1 MLLEVGMASL
11 LSGSWTVEPVK
22 VPGSPG
28 PEAHDPLDADA
39 RYGRDVLHGRDV
51 EVGRLVALI
60 EGARGGTA
68 GSVVVHGE
76 PGVGKSALLAEVLSE
91 VSDVRVLRTQG
102 LESESPLA
110 FAALHRLL
118 RPVLDLVERL
128 PEPQARALRVAFGQ
142 DVGTVEPFLVAVAT
156 LSILTEAA
164 EEHPLVC
171 VVDDAHWLD
180 SASTDALLFAT
191 RRLEADPVAM
201 VFAARETDDRT
212 FAPDGVPPLRLEGL
226 DAASVRALLAENA
239 PVVVAAEVTD
249 RLLAETGG
257 NPLALVELPTGLS
270 DAQLAGSVPL
280 PAQLMLTTGVERV
293 FLDRSRRLTAA
304 AQVLMLIA
312 VADDTGQLATVQRAA
327 ATLRVPSDAV
337 AEAERSGLL
346 AISGDTVRVRHPLV
360 RSAVYQAATVND
372 RRRAHRALADAL
384 DSLEDSDRATWHR
397 AAATDGP
404 DENLVA
410 ALSEVGTRAER
421 RGGYRAAADA
431 HERAADLTTDPL
443 ARAGGQLAAARN
455 AWASG
460 QTARS
465 SRLLSAAREHAD
477 DPLLLADIDRLR
489 GRIAVNVGSAAD
501 AHRIFTQAAEQVAA
515 YEPVRPLEM
524 AVAAAVSRSHG
535 IDSGAS
541 LPAGTIAVDVS
552 PQDTPRTRCLKHLL
566 VSTRHDIAGD
576 RASAF
581 DELHAAQATALG
593 AADTL
598 ADLDLLGNL
607 ANAALHLG
615 DDAAHRRFYALMLS
629 TARENGDGM
638 AVLYALQ
645 RVPFSQYVGGQWA
658 ALRNSSEEAVTLGLS
673 VGQVAATAAPRAWL
687 TLLDALEGR
696 PDYDERLM
704 SLEALVAAHPPV
716 GMLAQPIQDVTRWAK
731 GIRALLA
738 SDADG
743 ALHQFRQMA
752 AASSPMELPALMLMS
767 AQDRMDAA
775 VRAGDRTQA
784 MAWVADLD
792 AFAAGTSLPWARAA
806 AAFGR
811 ARSSELDGVSERSR
825 VTELFETSLTQHAAH
840 GPYDRARV
848 QLAYGEFLRR
858 NKRRVD
864 ARGHL
869 RAALETFEDLHARP
883 FADRA
888 GLALRASG
896 ETARKRDPS
905 TARDLTPME
914 LKVAELVSQGL
925 SNKDV
930 AAQCW
935 VSPRTIAF
943 HLRNVFTKTGVTS
956 RGELAQL
963 DLS

>member
-1 MLLEVGMASL
+1 MRRLHSL
-11 LSGSWTVEPVK
+11 TATAARSHRSD
-22 VPGSPG
+22 G
-28 PEAHDPLDADA
+28 P
-39 RYGRDVLHGRDV
+39 RYGLDVLHGRDI
-51 EVGRLVALI
+51 ELARLDALI
-60 EGARGGTA
+60 EDARRGTA

-76 PGVGKSALLAEVLSE
+76 PGVGKSALLAEVLSTL
-91 VSDVRVLRTQG
+91 SGVRVLRTQG

-118 RPVLDLVERL
+118 RPVLDLVGRL
-128 PEPQARALRVAFGQ
+128 PEPQAHALGVAFGQ
-142 DVGTVEPFLVAVAT
+142 ETGTVEPFLVAVAT
-156 LSILTEAA
+156 LSMLTEAA
-164 EEHPLVC
+164 EQQPVVC

-180 SASTDALLFAT
+180 VASTDALLFAT

-201 VFAARETDDRT
+201 VFAARDTDART
-212 FAPDGVPPLRLEGL
+212 FTPEGVPSLRLDGL
-226 DAASVRALLAENA
+226 DAAAVRALLAENTS
-239 PVVVAAEVTD
+239 VVIAAEVID

-257 NPLALVELPTGLS
+257 NPLALVELPAGLS
-270 DAQLAGSVPL
+270 DAQLAGTAPL
-280 PAQLMLTTGVERV
+280 PPQLMLTTGVERV
-293 FLDRSRRLTAA
+293 FLDRSRRLTTG
-304 AQVLMLIA
+304 AQTLMLVA

-327 ATLRVPSDAV
+327 ATLRVGPDTV

-346 AISGDTVRVRHPLV
+346 AISGDTVTVRHPLV
-360 RSAVYQAATVND
+360 RSAVYQAATANE
-372 RRRAHRALADAL
+372 RREVHHALADAL
-384 DSLEDSDRATWHR
+384 DALEDSDRATWHR
-397 AAATDGP
+397 AVAADGP
-404 DENLVA
+404 DEKLVA
-410 ALSEVGTRAER
+410 ALDQVGARAER

-431 HERAADLTTDPL
+431 YERAAELTADPL
-443 ARAGGQLAAARN
+443 AKAGRQLAAARN

-465 SRLLSAAREHAD
+465 TRLLSAARGRAD

-501 AHRIFTQAAEQVAA
+501 AHRIFTQAAEQVAVH
-515 YEPVRPLEM
+515 EPVRALEM
-524 AVAAAVSRSHG
+524 AVAAAVARSHG
-535 IDSGAS
+535 IDSGAR
-541 LPAGTIAVDVS
+541 LPADTIDVTVS
-552 PQDTPRTRCLKHLL
+552 PQDTARTRCLKHLL

-615 DDAAHRRFYALMLS
+615 DDEAHRHFYALMLS

-645 RVPFSQYVGGQWA
+645 RVPFSHYVGGQWA

-687 TLLDALEGR
+687 TLLAALEGR
-696 PDYDERLM
+696 PDYDERLT
-704 SLEALVAAHPPV
+704 SLEALVSAHPPV
-716 GMLAQPIQDVTRWAK
+716 GILAQPVADLTRWAK
-731 GIRALLA
+731 GIKALFA
-738 SDADG
+738 GDANG

-752 AASSPMELPALMLMS
+752 AASWPMQLPALMLMS
-767 AQDRMDAA
+767 AQDRIDAA
-775 VRAGDRTQA
+775 VRSDDRTQA
-784 MAWVADLD
+784 RAWVQDLE
-792 AFAAGTSLPWARAA
+792 AFAAGTGLPWAQAA

-811 ARSSELDGVSERSR
+811 AMSSEHDDAEQGDRVS
-825 VTELFETSLTQHAAH
+825 ELFETSLAHHAAANR
-840 GPYDRARV
+840 PYDRARV

-858 NKRRVD
+858 NQRRVD
-864 ARGHL
+864 ARSQL
-869 RAALETFEDLHARP
+869 RAALVTFEDLHAGP
-883 FADRA
+883 LVERA
-888 GLALRASG
+888 GQELRASG

-905 TARDLTPME
+905 TALNLTPME

-935 VSPRTIAF
+935 VSPRTVAF

-956 RGELAQL
+956 RGELAHLQL
-963 DLS
+963 T